1 MDLAFQALSTEIL
14 LLNGS
19 TAVSAGLACM
29 STDVLDEAK
38 KLEIVID
45 IHDKLD
51 IVRTIEAIV
60 APDALLPL
68 LQRAAA
74 IAIHHSL
81 LPGFR
86 EEVPAVRVSRVD
98 EVADEI
104 PADAV
109 WNLQDSSA
117 DGKIWSLVIASK
129 VAFFSTN
136 HHLGG
141 QTGTASGYMAK
152 MLNLVLED
160 GAADDETIVNAVHR
174 MVHWFDTKAILTNLV
189 RFAVHGN
196 ALPEG
201 YPMIEQDV
209 VTRLRSAPAGC
220 AKLFYCDAVLRAMS
234 NTPLLRYLPASFMD
248 IRGQVDQVR
257 LDPLAYHVGA
267 AYLVGAENR
276 RVFDMDE
283 SLVANCREFV
293 TKVFRR
299 STIARTKFASL
310 EMPNALWVAAVSAYV
325 QALSGGEIAENMEQ
339 QIAQALGVAGDVVA
353 VSYQGYVREE

>member
-1 MDLAFQALSTEIL
+1 
-14 LLNGS
+14 
-19 TAVSAGLACM
+19 M

-38 KLEIVID
+38 KLEIV
-45 IHDKLD
+45 LD
-51 IVRTIEAIV
+51 ARNELDMVRTIEAIM

-74 IAIHHSL
+74 IATRHSL
-81 LPGFR
+81 IPGFN
-86 EEVPAVRVSRVD
+86 EEVPAVRVSRTI
-98 EVADEI
+98 EEAEEI

-109 WNLQDSSA
+109 WNQQDSFA

-152 MLNLVLED
+152 MLNVVLGD
-160 GAADDETIVNAVHR
+160 GAADDETTVNAIHR
-174 MVHWFDTKAILTNLV
+174 MVHWFDTKIILTTLV
-189 RFAVHGN
+189 NFAVHGN

-220 AKLFYCDAVLRAMS
+220 AKLFYCDAVLRTMA
-234 NTPLLRYLPASFMD
+234 NTPLLKYLPASFMD
-248 IRGQVDQVR
+248 IGGQVNRVR
-257 LDPLAYHVGA
+257 SDPLAYHVGA

-276 RVFDMDE
+276 RVYDMDE

-293 TKVFRR
+293 SKVFRR

-325 QALSGGEIAENMEQ
+325 QALAGGEIAENMEQ
-339 QIAQALGVAGDVVA
+339 QIAHSLGVAGDVVA